1 MTATARFTTRLIILA
16 SVTLATGVA
25 FSVAADDIPEP
36 GDTDHLHYAFAT
48 YLGSGIYSVE
58 GRLVQVYHFPATIP
72 LISEEREQGWGLTLY
87 IPVTV
92 GFYDFKLEDT
102 LVGGLPERASTVSV
116 VPSFRAPIRVSKHWT
131 IAPFVDFGAAREVE
145 AKKTTWV
152 YGGGLRSWA
161 IYAVQDYELRPAAHF
176 VYAHAEAGEL
186 KLGNDLTKLDAG
198 LDVRIPLWFK
208 IRGEQADFGV
218 FGKNYT
224 YLQELEF
231 LRPDGGQFSLQ
242 AQWEFGVTMGTRRP
256 FKFLG
261 ITIPRWGLSY
271 RFGGGISAVR
281 VVFGNP
287 MR

>member
-1 MTATARFTTRLIILA
+1 MTGTTRSTTRLIILA
-16 SVTLATGVA
+16 SVTLAIAAAGCVR
-25 FSVAADDIPEP
+25 ADDIPEE
-36 GDTDHLHYAFAT
+36 GDTDYLHYAFAT
-48 YLGSGIYSVE
+48 YIGSGIYSVE
-58 GRLVQVYHFPATIP
+58 GRLVQVYHFPATFT
-72 LISEEREQGWGLTLY
+72 LLSEEREQGWGLTLR

-102 LVGGLPERASTVSV
+102 LVGGLPERASTLSV
-116 VPSFRAPIRVSKHWT
+116 VPSLRAPVRVTKQWT
-131 IAPFVDFGAAREVE
+131 ISPFVDLGAARDIEGE
-145 AKKTTWV
+145 RTTWV
-152 YGGGLRSWA
+152 YGGGMKGWA
-161 IYAVQDYELRPAAHF
+161 IYPVQDYELRPAAQLL
-176 VYAHAEAGEL
+176 YAHAESGDL
-186 KLGNDLTKLDAG
+186 KLGNDLTKLEAG
-198 LDVRIPLWFK
+198 LDVRVPMWFK

-231 LRPDGGQFSLQ
+231 LRPDGTQFSLH
-242 AQWEFGVTMGTRRP
+242 AQWEFGVTMGTRKP

-287 MR
+287 L